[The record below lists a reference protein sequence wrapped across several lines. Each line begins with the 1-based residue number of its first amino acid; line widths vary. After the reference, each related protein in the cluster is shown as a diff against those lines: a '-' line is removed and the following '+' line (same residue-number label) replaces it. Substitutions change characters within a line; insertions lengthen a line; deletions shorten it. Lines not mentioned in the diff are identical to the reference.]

1 LGLVG
6 DCGAILKAVEQAASG
21 RASKGNA
28 QRAEWMKELRAA
40 EAKAYEKLLPS
51 FKSESTPI
59 NPYRVAYEINEFL
72 TDNTVY
78 IGDGGDVV
86 TITATAVEP
95 RKAGNWMDPG
105 PLGTLGVGTSFAMA
119 TKFVHPKKEV
129 LCYYGDGSF
138 GMTAWDMETAQRFK
152 LPYMA
157 VIGNNSAMNQI
168 RCGPSSATST
178 SRNLPSVSAVGA
190 SPCASRARFV
200 LLWKRLANGSLA
212 ASAPSSISGSI
223 STSTRPAPR
232 RRRCISS
239 G

>member
-1 LGLVG
+1 MRADATVVQIDLDYRNVGKNRDISLGLVG
-6 DCGAILKAVEQAASG
+6 DCGAILKAVAQAATG

-51 FKSESTPI
+51 FKSESVPI

-95 RKAGNWMDPG
+95 RKPGNWMDPG

-138 GMTAWDMETAQRFK
+138 GMTVLGHGNRAALQI
-152 LPYMA
+152 A
-157 VIGNNSAMNQI
+157 VHGGDRQ
-168 RCGPSSATST
+168 
-178 SRNLPSVSAVGA
+178 
-190 SPCASRARFV
+190 
-200 LLWKRLANGSLA
+200 
-212 ASAPSSISGSI
+212 
-223 STSTRPAPR
+223 
-232 RRRCISS
+232 
-239 G
+239 